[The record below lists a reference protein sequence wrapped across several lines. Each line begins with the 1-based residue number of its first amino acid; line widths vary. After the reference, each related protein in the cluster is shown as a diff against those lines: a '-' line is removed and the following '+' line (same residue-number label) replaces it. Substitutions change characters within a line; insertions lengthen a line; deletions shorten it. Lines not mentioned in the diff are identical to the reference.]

1 MSSTAINR
9 TRRCP
14 LMRPA
19 FAVFACLLLAAPGIT
34 AIGAEWAAGLKN
46 LTPAQGRTLLAL
58 ARDFFPHPEL
68 ADSHYTVCIDPYDD
82 AAADPEAKGALEES
96 MQVVEGASRRMGY
109 KTYSEISDD
118 YERLRLSKMLAEGR
132 WLRQFK
138 KSFEQCLYD
147 QPDVK
152 ARLNR
157 N

>member
-1 MSSTAINR
+1 MKPTGLHRITLRAVLVAASAG
-9 TRRCP
+9 
-14 LMRPA
+14 LVLPA
-19 FAVFACLLLAAPGIT
+19 
-34 AIGAEWAAGLKN
+34 AAGSAADWTASLQN

-58 ARDFFPHPEL
+58 ARDFFQHPEL
-68 ADSHYTVCIDPYDD
+68 PDGPYTVCIEPYDK
-82 AAADPEAKGALEES
+82 AAADPQAKASLEES
-96 MQVVEGASRRMGY
+96 MDLVDGATRRMGY
-109 KTYSEISDD
+109 GSYADISDE

-138 KSFEQCLYD
+138 KSVEQCLYG